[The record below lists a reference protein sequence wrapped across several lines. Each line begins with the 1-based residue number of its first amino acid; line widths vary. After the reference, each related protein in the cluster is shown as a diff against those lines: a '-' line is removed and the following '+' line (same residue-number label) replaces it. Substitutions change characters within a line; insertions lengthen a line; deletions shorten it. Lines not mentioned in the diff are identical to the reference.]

1 MILTTNI
8 LFYFLL
14 FSYSFFFIQGK
25 IIMSNILISV
35 TNQKQMDGWTFALS
49 LQFYF
54 IQTWFR
60 FNY

>member
-25 IIMSNILISV
+25 MIMSNGHSDFSD
-35 TNQKQMDGWTFALS
+35 QWMDFCSESAVLFHPN
-49 LQFYF
+49 LV
-54 IQTWFR
+54 
-60 FNY
+60 